1 MSEKTEIPVDQL
13 KQVNLKP
20 TETVEKQVLPSAEGK
35 PTKLMTKQLLKLFR
49 CKP

>member
-20 TETVEKQVLPSAEGK
+20 TETVEKQVLPSAEGNLS
-35 PTKLMTKQLLKLFR
+35 LMMISTAYKFI
-49 CKP
+49 

>member
-35 PTKLMTKQLLKLFR
+35 PKLMIILTAYKFI
-49 CKP
+49 